1 MINPALHQVANGR
14 RLATRQV
21 VMNTLATIQC
31 LAWRKKLIPNGAAQ
45 PEESDLSWNAI
56 ARSDRDEPEYIYE
69 ELGFACMLLD
79 RFTGGNI
86 LKNNLGVDSNDV
98 TTMAQ
103 IEPYDPAL
111 PTKREQ
117 ILKIPD
123 TWMPQEG
130 DRFALLMDADI
141 VIWLEVV
148 GIEGQSMMADFGK
161 KYMLNKCNPA
171 SEA

>member
-1 MINPALHQVANGR
+1 MINPALHQVAKGR

-31 LAWRKKLIPNGAAQ
+31 LVWRKKVIANGAAQ

-56 ARSDRDEPEYIYE
+56 ARSDGDEPEYVYE

-86 LKNNLGVDSNDV
+86 LKNNLGVDGNDV

-103 IEPYDPAL
+103 IEPYDPKL
-111 PTKREQ
+111 PSRREQ

-123 TWMPQEG
+123 RWLPQEG
-130 DRFALLMDADI
+130 DRFALLMDEDI

-161 KYMLNKCNPA
+161 KYLLNKCNPA